1 MHFLRQSAN
10 VMMTFDHLRGIALD
24 RHALNHIRIK
34 SALREKFVAAVPA
47 LCPAERSL
55 RGEFALAMSLVFL
68 EQFFG
73 GVLKYFNEFI
83 ADQLSLRFRIGHS
96 LEQPEKT
103 IAGVHILQPHVKILA
118 ENPLYH
124 FFFSRAEQTV
134 IDKNARELIADRLV
148 QERSGHCRIKA

>member
-1 MHFLRQSAN
+1 
-10 VMMTFDHLRGIALD
+10 MMTFDHLRGIALD
-24 RHALNHIRIK
+24 RHALHHLRIK
-34 SALREKFVAAVPA
+34 SALREKLVAAVSA
-47 LCPAERSL
+47 RCTAGRTR
-55 RGEFALAMSLVFL
+55 RGEFALAISLVFF

-103 IAGVHILQPHVKILA
+103 IAGVQLLQPHVKILA
-118 ENPLYH
+118 ESPLYP